1 MTDKQSA
8 GETTPPSATAAQT
21 ASATAISSN
30 AQADA
35 ALPPARWLHRWAVVI
50 IALTWPLIW
59 VGGQVTTYDAGM
71 AVPDW
76 PGTYGYNLFLYPYQT
91 WLFGPFDLFIE
102 HGHRLLGALVGIVS
116 IVAVGFAW
124 MTEPRRWVRWLS
136 VAILIAISA
145 QGALGGARVLLSD
158 RTLAMLHGCSAPLV
172 FSLGVALVVVTS
184 RWWWAEGR
192 ATSVFL
198 PSKPLLAVVA
208 ALAGC
213 SYLQVL
219 LGAQLRHLQPTA
231 SPTGFSH
238 LVTTHI
244 ATAVIVL
251 VLAALVSWRLWRG
264 RASQPVAVAD
274 ADARSDREKPG
285 DCGDLTLS
293 RPAYLLL
300 TFVVLQISLGL
311 ATWAARYGVPP
322 FAQIGPKTASF
333 LVQSQAFAQSLI
345 ITGHVAVGSLVLVT
359 SVYLLLRLLRARY
372 TRRRIAVSP

>member
-1 MTDKQSA
+1 MVMLT
-8 GETTPPSATAAQT
+8 
-21 ASATAISSN
+21 
-30 AQADA
+30 
-35 ALPPARWLHRWAVVI
+35 LVWL
-50 IALTWPLIW
+50 LIF
-59 VGGQVTTYDAGM
+59 VGGKVTTYDAGM
-71 AVPDW
+71 SVPDW
-76 PGTYGYNLFLYPYQT
+76 PGTYGYNLLLYPYQT
-91 WLFGPFDLFIE
+91 WLYGPFDLFIE
-102 HGHRLLGALVGIVS
+102 HGHRLLGALVGMIS
-116 IVAVGFAW
+116 IVAIGFAW

-136 VAILIAISA
+136 VVILVAISG
-145 QGALGGARVLLSD
+145 QGVLGGVRVLQSD
-158 RTLAMLHGCSAPLV
+158 RTLAMVHGCTAPLV
-172 FSLGVALVVVTS
+172 FTLCVGLVVVTS
-184 RWWWAEGR
+184 RWWWAQG
-192 ATSVFL
+192 ALSGSFL
-198 PSKPLLAVVA
+198 PSKRLVAVVA
-208 ALAGC
+208 VLAGC

-231 SPTGFSH
+231 SPAGFSH

-251 VLAALVSWRLWRG
+251 ALAALVSWRLWRG
-264 RASQPVAVAD
+264 GAAQPVAAAD
-274 ADARSDREKPG
+274 ADARPDCEKPG
-285 DCGDLTLS
+285 NCGDLTLS

-359 SVYLLLRLLRARY
+359 SVYLLLRLLRAGY